1 MYIERE
7 RERKAVE
14 VELLNEISIVKSPL
28 ETLHKRSSKFLN
40 EVGVLQEY
48 AKVGQLRFGGF

>member
-28 ETLHKRSSKFLN
+28 ETLLKRSSKFLN
-40 EVGVLQEY
+40 EVGVL
-48 AKVGQLRFGGF
+48 

>member
-7 RERKAVE
+7 RERKAIE

-40 EVGVLQEY
+40 EVGVL
-48 AKVGQLRFGGF
+48 